1 MSVKKMLFIL
11 SSTIILT
18 SRFWGVNTN
27 YIIRYSLMAIWD
39 LYIVLSYFAF
49 RRPNER
55 RRVIKTNFKLMITPY
70 IVFCVYTIFL
80 WMIKSNA
87 NFGNF
92 TRLCSTLLYLVLSYG
107 YACTAIYLFREKGI
121 DHLFWAGV
129 LSYSCGSILYLLV
142 NYGVSG
148 VNAYMSSLIHGVD
161 SVANYAMEVH
171 DLTFSMGLFFLY
183 YFFFEEK
190 SKKNHKTKIVV
201 SIILILLGLKRIEV
215 LALFVT
221 ICLYFVLIKWGKGIK
236 ARAFICGT
244 GSVLVS
250 LGYVFII
257 KSGILSVLTMKYGI
271 EDSGRLSYYLY
282 ANQFYEFSPSYMG
295 TGWTW
300 FNKYV
305 YQLYL
310 SKFRIDGH
318 RIAASIHSDIL
329 VMFIEI
335 GFILFVFWVLY
346 MFMARPVV
354 LSKKF
359 GVLTGECALLL
370 TLYMF
375 VLYLT
380 DNTMG
385 YPDTQMLFI
394 LVPMTVALKNKET
407 NSTIT
412 KYFNANS
419 GL

>member
-1 MSVKKMLFIL
+1 MNVKKMLFIL

-18 SRFWGVNTN
+18 SRFWGVNIN

-39 LYIVLSYFAF
+39 LYIALSYFAF
-49 RRPNER
+49 RQPNKC
-55 RRVIKTNFKLMITPY
+55 RRVIKTNFNKIITSF
-70 IVFCVYTIFL
+70 IVFFLYTILL

-87 NFGNF
+87 NSANL
-92 TRLCSTLLYLVLSYG
+92 TRLCSTFLYLILFYG

-121 DHLFWAGV
+121 DYLFCAGV

-142 NYGVSG
+142 NYGVLG
-148 VNAYMSSLIHGVD
+148 IIAYISSLIHGVA

-171 DLTFSMGLFFLY
+171 DLTFSMGFFFLY

-190 SKKNHKTKIVV
+190 SEKKHKTKISV
-201 SIILILLGLKRIEV
+201 SIILILLGLKRIEI
-215 LALFVT
+215 LALVVA

-236 ARAFICGT
+236 ARAFICAMV
-244 GSVLVS
+244 SVLVL

-257 KSGILSVLTMKYGI
+257 KSGILSVLTIKYGI

-335 GFILFVFWVLY
+335 GFILFVFWVVY
-346 MFMARPVV
+346 MFMARPIL

-407 NSTIT
+407 NSTMT

-419 GL
+419 GF